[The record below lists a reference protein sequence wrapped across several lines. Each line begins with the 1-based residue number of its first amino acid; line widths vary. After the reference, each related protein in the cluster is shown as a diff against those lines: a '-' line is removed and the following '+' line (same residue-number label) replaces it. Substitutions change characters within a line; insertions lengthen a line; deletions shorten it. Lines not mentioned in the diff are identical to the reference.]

1 MSAGWAVVDVKH
13 EDGDDDGQ
21 GDEDHSEEEVFA
33 NERDHERGG
42 GDDFCD
48 EQQEDGEREED
59 RDTQRDLLTTIWREV
74 EDQHGQAG
82 DEQAGDDEVYGV
94 EERQTADDEEVGDVW
109 VDLMAAVVL
118 LGVVGADSID
128 DGPLAT
134 LPVIF
139 QVDCVLDALQVD
151 LGFVVSPR
159 AEFHL
164 AVLLV
169 KGEEGDIDAAWALV
183 DGRWNPAHFTC
194 VEEVGF
200 GHVGHRKL
208 PVCTEGD
215 NNINLFRCNFTTGK
229 AVKWFHASYNSAKLI
244 FTHFKICFKAIKTCM
259 FAVTMTVT
267 MNMMFY
273 YYFYVFYIIYFNI
286 TLNEHSL
293 VTHILDIHKT

>member
-1 MSAGWAVVDVKH
+1 MTMDKVTKIIVKRRY
-13 EDGDDDGQ
+13 
-21 GDEDHSEEEVFA
+21 SPMK
-33 NERDHERGG
+33 RDHERGG

-200 GHVGHRKL
+200 GHVGHRKTPRL
-208 PVCTEGD
+208 HWRGQPTLICSDAILLLEKQWNGFMHHT
-215 NNINLFRCNFTTGK
+215 I
-229 AVKWFHASYNSAKLI
+229 SAKLI
-244 FTHFKICFKAIKTCM
+244 
-259 FAVTMTVT
+259 
-267 MNMMFY
+267 
-273 YYFYVFYIIYFNI
+273 
-286 TLNEHSL
+286 S
-293 VTHILDIHKT
+293 HILNLLQKQLKLACLPLQWL

>member
-59 RDTQRDLLTTIWREV
+59 RDTQRDLLTTIWRE
-74 EDQHGQAG
+74 GRRPARSGRRWAG
-82 DEQAGDDEVYGV
+82 RGWWGLWCR
-94 EERQTADDEEVGDVW
+94 ERQTADDEEVGDVW

-208 PVCTEGD
+208 PVCHWRGQ
-215 NNINLFRCNFTTGK
+215 TTLICSDAILLLEKQWNG
-229 AVKWFHASYNSAKLI
+229 FHASYNSAKLI

-259 FAVTMTVT
+259 FCRYNDCNNEYDVLLL
-267 MNMMFY
+267 FLCILY
-273 YYFYVFYIIYFNI
+273 YIF
-286 TLNEHSL
+286 
-293 VTHILDIHKT
+293 